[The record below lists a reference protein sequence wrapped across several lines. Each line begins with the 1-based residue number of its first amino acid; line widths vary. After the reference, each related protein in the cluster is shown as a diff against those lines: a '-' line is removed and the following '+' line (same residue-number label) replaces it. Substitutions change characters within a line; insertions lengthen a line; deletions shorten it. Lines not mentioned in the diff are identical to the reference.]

1 MTRITHRALD
11 TVMLGDCVAL
21 MNRLDAESVD
31 FILTDPPYLVSYRD
45 RSGRSIANDDNDRWL
60 LPAFRQI
67 HRVMKDSTLCVSFYG
82 WHKADLFLTAW
93 RAAGLAPVGHIV
105 FRKPYVS
112 ARRLLLYQHE
122 QAYLLCKGP
131 VSRTAEPISDI
142 IDFPYFGN
150 ALHPTQKPVEALE
163 PLIRAFC
170 PRGGIVLDP
179 FSGSG
184 STLLAAHN
192 TGRRYIGIELDQVH
206 YRTACC
212 RLDQAKANPHIS
224 EQAA

>member
-1 MTRITHRALD
+1 MTSTILH
-11 TVMLGDCVAL
+11 GDCTIVLAD
-21 MNRLDAESVD
+21 LDAESVD
-31 FILTDPPYLVSYRD
+31 FVLTDPPYLVGYRD
-45 RSGRSIANDDNDRWL
+45 RSGRSIVNDDNDAWL

-67 HRVMKDSTLCVSFYG
+67 RRVMKDSTLCVSFYG
-82 WHKADLFLTAW
+82 WHKADLFFAAW
-93 RAAGLAPVGHIV
+93 RAAGLTPVGHIV

-131 VSRTAEPISDI
+131 VPRTSEPISDI
-142 IDFPYFGN
+142 VDFPYSGN
-150 ALHPTQKPVEALE
+150 ELHPTQKPVEALE

-184 STLLAAHN
+184 STLLAAQK
-192 TGRRYIGIELDQVH
+192 TGRRYVGIELDPVH
-206 YRTACC
+206 YGTACS
-212 RLDQAKANPHIS
+212 RLAQAEANFHAF
-224 EQAA
+224 EQTA